1 METGRVRTN
10 LRFSEDEMT
19 MMSTAARLAVVAL
32 PALAMMGCS
41 TWVDEANRANYT
53 GADFNQQ
60 LARNYKDLANFE
72 AYQMVD
78 WRSADMY
85 GEKAIAAGSGR
96 QVAPLD
102 PQAWVGTYPARHV
115 RGDDKMTELLQARQ
129 RMLNAF
135 ASGATQR
142 FPVDAA
148 YAQSNYDC
156 WVEQQ
161 AEGWQFDHIAACKNG
176 FLRAMSV
183 LEQQQTTQQTTQVQ
197 QGPFLVFFDWDKSVL
212 TADAQRV
219 LDQVIARE
227 RNTTDGLHLIG
238 HADRSG
244 PDAYNMKLSQRRA
257 DSVKAYLVRNGI
269 AANRITTEARGERD
283 PLVQTADGVR
293 EPQNRRVAIYLMG
306 RAPGV

>member
-1 METGRVRTN
+1 MK
-10 LRFSEDEMT
+10 MI
-19 MMSTAARLAVVAL
+19 STAARLAVVAL
-32 PALAMMGCS
+32 PALGMMACAP
-41 TWVDEANRANYT
+41 TAVDQANRSNYA

-60 LARNYKDLANFE
+60 LARNYKDLANYE

-78 WRSADMY
+78 WPSANMY
-85 GEKAIAAGSGR
+85 GEKAMAAGAGR
-96 QVAPLD
+96 QVAPLE
-102 PQAWVGTYPARHV
+102 PQAWIGTYPARHV
-115 RGDDKMTELLQARQ
+115 RGDDKMTELVQARQ
-129 RMLNAF
+129 RMLSAF
-135 ASGATQR
+135 GNGAMQR

-183 LEQQQTTQQTTQVQ
+183 LEQQQTTQTTQTVQ
-197 QGPFLVFFDWDKSVL
+197 QGPFMVFFDWDRSNL

-227 RNTTDGLHLIG
+227 RNNTAGLHLIG
-238 HADRSG
+238 HADKSG
-244 PDAYNMKLSQRRA
+244 PDNYNIKLSQRRA
-257 DSVKAYLVRNGI
+257 DAVKAYLVRNGI

-293 EPQNRRVAIYLMG
+293 EPQNRRVAVNLMG

>member
-1 METGRVRTN
+1 MN
-10 LRFSEDEMT
+10 II
-19 MMSTAARLAVVAL
+19 STAARLAVVAL
-32 PALAMMGCS
+32 PALAMMACAP
-41 TWVDEANRANYT
+41 TRVDQANRTNFA

-60 LARNYKDLANFE
+60 LARNYKDLANYE

-78 WRSADMY
+78 WPSANMY
-85 GEKAIAAGSGR
+85 GEKAVAAGAGR

-115 RGDDKMTELLQARQ
+115 RGDDKMTELLQART
-129 RMLNAF
+129 RMMNAF
-135 ASGATQR
+135 SNGAIQR
-142 FPVDAA
+142 YPVDAA

-156 WVEQQ
+156 WVEEQ

-183 LEQQQTTQQTTQVQ
+183 LEQTQTTQQTTQQVQ

-212 TADAQRV
+212 TADARRV
-219 LDQVIARE
+219 LDQVVTRE
-227 RNTTDGLHLIG
+227 RNNTQGFHLIG
-238 HADRSG
+238 HADKSG
-244 PDAYNMKLSQRRA
+244 PDNYNMKLSQRRA
-257 DSVKAYLVRNGI
+257 DAVKAYLVSKGI

-293 EPQNRRVAIYLMG
+293 EPQNRRVAINIMG
-306 RAPGV
+306 RAPGA